1 MSSNDAM
8 KDALRDILNLR
19 AKIAQKQEEAKEAV
33 KALAERF
40 DRKPAEINKI
50 IGTIEKERSKGGV
63 IADARALLDEAEEM
77 L

>member
-1 MSSNDAM
+1 MENEAL
-8 KDALRDILNLR
+8 KDALRDILHQR
-19 AKIAQKQEEAKEAV
+19 SKISQKQEEVKDAI

-50 IGTIEKERSKGGV
+50 IGYIEKEQEKGGV
-63 IADARALLDEAEEM
+63 IADARALLDEAEGM

>member
-1 MSSNDAM
+1 MSNDAM

-50 IGTIEKERSKGGV
+50 IGYIEKEQDKGGV

>member
-1 MSSNDAM
+1 MENDAL

-19 AKIAQKQEEAKEAV
+19 SKISLKQEEV
-33 KALAERF
+33 KDAIKTLAERF

-50 IGTIEKERSKGGV
+50 IGLIEKEQEKGGV
-63 IADARALLDEAEEM
+63 IADARALLDEAEGM

>member
-1 MSSNDAM
+1 ME
-8 KDALRDILNLR
+8 KDAIKEGLQDILNQR
-19 AKIAQKQEEAKEAV
+19 SKIARMQEEVKEAV

-50 IGTIEKERSKGGV
+50 IGLIEKERDKGGV
-63 IADARALLDEAEEM
+63 IADARNLLDEAEEM